1 MVAPDQVKYETSV
14 LSSETLISSECS
26 QLYARILLLCL
37 S

>member
-14 LSSETLISSECS
+14 LSSKTLISSEYS